1 MRCRARELAELGGY
15 GVEAEP
21 IESVVGELVA
31 LVESNDDGGDDVYLG
46 QLLDLGERGGAAVE
60 DETVDLAVWLLHPL
74 FDELDDDVVWH

>member
-31 LVESNDDGGDDVYLG
+31 LVESNDYGGDDVDLG

-60 DETVDLAVWLLHPL
+60 DETVDLTVWLLHPL